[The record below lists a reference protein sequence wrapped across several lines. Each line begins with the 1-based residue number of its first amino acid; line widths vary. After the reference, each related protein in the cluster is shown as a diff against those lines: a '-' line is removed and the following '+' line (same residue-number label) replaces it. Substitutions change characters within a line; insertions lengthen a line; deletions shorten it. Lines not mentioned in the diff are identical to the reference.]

1 MPRQVDHDDRRRRI
15 AQAVCE
21 LIGRDGLEA
30 ATLREVA
37 AQAEVSLGAVQ
48 RCFRTKEEMLVFAQ
62 EHVNQ
67 RVTERARARIAESP
81 EPGSVAT
88 MLEQTLTAMLAVDD
102 ENLLDARVWIAF
114 TAQSAVVPALA
125 AVQRGH
131 YAGLA
136 ELLVVLLRTGQE
148 NGQIRPEVDAESET
162 DALITLADGLT
173 VQVLLG
179 RHTPESALAALHR
192 RTAGLRI

>member
-62 EHVNQ
+62 EHVNR

-102 ENLLDARVWIAF
+102 EGLLDARVWIAF

-136 ELLVVLLRTGQE
+136 ELLVVLLRAGQE
-148 NGQIRPEVDAESET
+148 NGQIRPDVEIESET

-179 RHTPESALAALHR
+179 RHTPESALAVLQR
-192 RTAGLRI
+192 RTTGLRT

>member
-1 MPRQVDHDDRRRRI
+1 M
-15 AQAVCE
+15 
-21 LIGRDGLEA
+21 
-30 ATLREVA
+30 
-37 AQAEVSLGAVQ
+37 GAVQ

-67 RVTERARARIAESP
+67 RGTERARARIAESP

-88 MLEQTLTAMLAVDD
+88 VLEQTLVAMLAVDD
-102 ENLLDARVWIAF
+102 EDLSDARVWMAF
-114 TAQSAVVPALA
+114 TAQAVVDPTLA

-136 ELLVVLLRTGQE
+136 ELLVTLLRAGQQDGRI
-148 NGQIRPEVDAESET
+148 NPEVDATSEA

-179 RHTPESALAALHR
+179 RHSPDSALAALR
-192 RTAGLRI
+192 RQTAVLWT

>member
-1 MPRQVDHDDRRRRI
+1 MPRQVDHDSRRRHI
-15 AQAVCE
+15 AQAVRE
-21 LIGRDGLEA
+21 LIDRRGLEG

-37 AQAEVSLGAVQ
+37 AQAGVSMGAVQ

-62 EHVNQ
+62 EHVNR
-67 RVTERARARIAESP
+67 RVTERARERIAGAP

-88 MLEQTLTAMLAVDD
+88 MLEQTLVAMLAVDD
-102 ENLLDARVWIAF
+102 EDLSDARVWIAF
-114 TAQSAVVPALA
+114 TAQAAVDPALA

-136 ELLVVLLRTGQE
+136 ELLVALLRAGQE
-148 NGQIRPEVDAESET
+148 GGQIRPEVDAESEA
-162 DALITLADGLT
+162 DALITLTDGLT

-179 RHTPESALAALHR
+179 RHTPRSALAALRR
-192 RTAGLRI
+192 RTADLWT

>member
-21 LIGRDGLEA
+21 LIGRNGLEA

-102 ENLLDARVWIAF
+102 EDLLDARVWMAF

-131 YAGLA
+131 YAGLT
-136 ELLVVLLRTGQE
+136 ELLVVLLRAGQE
-148 NGQIRPEVDAESET
+148 NGQIRPEVDAESEA

-179 RHTPESALAALHR
+179 RHTPESALASLHQ
-192 RTAGLRI
+192 RTAGLRT